1 MAVTLKDVA
10 RQAKVSHTAASY
22 VLNNKNLKSVSDEK
36 RKRVLKAMQD
46 LNYRPHAG
54 ARSMVQ
60 QRFGTIG
67 MFFGSASLNT
77 FRIHSDLIAGVNE
90 KLVEHEYNMI
100 FHLSS
105 REEGPKN
112 GLPKMFYEHNIDG
125 IIILSSTNDD
135 AVQQI
140 RDMNIPA
147 VFVNCNQWDNVDCI
161 KPDDLGGAYTAT
173 KHLIDL
179 GHKRIAH
186 VEPIPE
192 DSSGHPAAGHPSA
205 VERSQGYKKAMKEA
219 GLEELPFIKVPSHDK
234 AGCYHEIMSGK
245 NRPTAFVG
253 NSMGNVIQLN
263 QVALGMGL
271 RVGKDVSL
279 IGGDNGAANDVRFLD
294 YVHIPFWEMGVRGA
308 ELLFKKLENHGPVP
322 SEMVSERLVLR
333 GSSGS
338 PEDN

>member
-1 MAVTLKDVA
+1 MAVTLRDVA
-10 RQAKVSHTAASY
+10 RRAKVSHTAASY

-36 RKRVLKAMQD
+36 RKRVLTAMQE

-54 ARSMVQ
+54 ARSLVQ

-67 MFFGSASLNT
+67 LFFGSASLNT

-90 KLVEHEYNMI
+90 KLVEQEYNMI

-125 IIILSSTNDD
+125 IIILSSTNDN

-161 KPDDLGGAYTAT
+161 KPDDMGGAYTAT

-186 VEPIPE
+186 IEPIPE
-192 DSSGHPAAGHPSA
+192 GPLAHPSA
-205 VERSQGYKKAMKEA
+205 IERSQGYKNAMEEA
-219 GLEELPFIKVPSHDK
+219 GLEALPIIKVHSHDK
-234 AGCYHEIMSGK
+234 PDNYQEILSNK

-253 NSMGNVIQLN
+253 NSMGNVIHLN

-271 RVGKDVSL
+271 RIGKDISL
-279 IGGDNGAANDVRFLD
+279 IGGDNGAANDVSFLD

-308 ELLFKKLENHGPVP
+308 ELLLKKLENNQPVP
-322 SEMVSERLVLR
+322 SEVVSERLVLR

>member
-90 KLVEHEYNMI
+90 KLVEHEFNMI

-105 REEGPKN
+105 REEISKN

-147 VFVNCNQWDNVDCI
+147 IFVNCNHWDNADCI

-179 GHKRIAH
+179 GHKRISH
-186 VEPIPE
+186 IEPISDGPV
-192 DSSGHPAAGHPSA
+192 AHPSA
-205 VERSQGYKKAMKEA
+205 IERSQGYEKAMEEA
-219 GLEELPFIKVPSHDK
+219 GLEIMPLVKVPSHDK
-234 AGCYHEIMSGK
+234 PDYYPEILGNK

-253 NSMGNVIQLN
+253 NSMGNVIHLN

-271 RVGKDVSL
+271 RIGKDISL

-308 ELLFKKLENHGPVP
+308 ELLFKKLESQEPIP
-322 SEMVSERLVLR
+322 SEVVSERLVLR